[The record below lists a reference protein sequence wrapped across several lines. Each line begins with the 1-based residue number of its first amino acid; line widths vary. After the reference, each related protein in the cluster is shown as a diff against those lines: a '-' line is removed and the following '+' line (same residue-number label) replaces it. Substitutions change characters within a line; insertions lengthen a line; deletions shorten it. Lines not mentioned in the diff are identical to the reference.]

1 MRVTTPTTAPA
12 SAAVDALVVAIEQT
26 AKPAVPAELK
36 DTLGE
41 RIGRLIA
48 DGEVRGA
55 RGEVTVLH
63 TDGAGIRARKVI
75 LVGLGKKPGPDQVRA
90 AVGVGAAAAQRA
102 RARSL
107 GVAAASLPLD
117 AAAATRC
124 AVDGAV
130 LGTYRFDRFKT
141 SKPDRPAPGL
151 RSLAVLGGDRAAA
164 RRAAV
169 VADATNRARDL
180 QNTPSN
186 LMGPAELAERA
197 REIAA
202 GSRSL
207 TARVHDERWIRSR
220 GMGLF
225 SAVAQGS
232 SRGARLIE
240 LHYKPARP
248 ARRDVVLGLVG
259 KGITFDSG
267 GLSMKPARSM
277 VGMKY
282 DMSGAAAVLEATAAI
297 AELGLPVR
305 VVTIAGATEN
315 LVDTAAYKVDD
326 ILTAANGKTV
336 EITNTDAEGR
346 LVLADCL
353 HHARGLGATHLVDI
367 ATLTG
372 AVRVALG
379 DLHAGIMGNDQE
391 FVDQLVEAGEQS
403 GEHLWQLP
411 LHNTFRRFIDSRV
424 ADMANASTLGLAGP
438 SYAARFLE
446 EFAGDGPW
454 AHLDIAGTADLER
467 SRGDEMAKGGTG
479 FGVRLFVELAERLC

>member
-1 MRVTTPTTAPA
+1 MLSFDLSDEHTLFRSTVREFAEGSIQPQAEALDREGRFPVELVREAAGLGLLGIPIPA
-12 SAAVDALVVAIEQT
+12 DSGGAGSDTLAYAIAIEQ
-26 AKPAVPAELK
+26 L
-36 DTLGE
+36 
-41 RIGRLIA
+41 
-48 DGEVRGA
+48 A
-55 RGEVTVLH
+55 RVDQSFAITVAAH
-63 TDGAGIRARKVI
+63 T
-75 LVGLGKKPGPDQVRA
+75 
-90 AVGVGAAAAQRA
+90 
-102 RARSL
+102 SL
-107 GVAAASLPLD
+107 GTMPIHLFGSDQQRTRWLPRL
-117 AAAATRC
+117 
-124 AVDGAV
+124 
-130 LGTYRFDRFKT
+130 
-141 SKPDRPAPGL
+141 
-151 RSLAVLGGDRAAA
+151 
-164 RRAAV
+164 
-169 VADATNRARDL
+169 
-180 QNTPSN
+180 
-186 LMGPAELAERA
+186 
-197 REIAA
+197 AA
-202 GSRSL
+202 GSPAV
-207 TARVHDERWIRSR
+207 TARVHDERWLRSR

-267 GLSMKPARSM
+267 GLSIKPARSM

-315 LVDTAAYKVDD
+315 LLDTAAYKVDD

-379 DLHAGIMGNDQE
+379 DLHAGVMGNDQE
-391 FVDQLVEAGEQS
+391 FIDQLLEAGEQS

-411 LHNTFRRFIDSRV
+411 LHKTFRRFIDSRV
-424 ADMANASTLGLAGP
+424 ADMANASSLGLAGP

>member
-1 MRVTTPTTAPA
+1 
-12 SAAVDALVVAIEQT
+12 
-26 AKPAVPAELK
+26 
-36 DTLGE
+36 
-41 RIGRLIA
+41 
-48 DGEVRGA
+48 
-55 RGEVTVLH
+55 
-63 TDGAGIRARKVI
+63 
-75 LVGLGKKPGPDQVRA
+75 
-90 AVGVGAAAAQRA
+90 
-102 RARSL
+102 
-107 GVAAASLPLD
+107 
-117 AAAATRC
+117 
-124 AVDGAV
+124 
-130 LGTYRFDRFKT
+130 
-141 SKPDRPAPGL
+141 
-151 RSLAVLGGDRAAA
+151 
-164 RRAAV
+164 
-169 VADATNRARDL
+169 
-180 QNTPSN
+180 
-186 LMGPAELAERA
+186 
-197 REIAA
+197 
-202 GSRSL
+202 
-207 TARVHDERWIRSR
+207 
-220 GMGLF
+220 
-225 SAVAQGS
+225 
-232 SRGARLIE
+232 
-240 LHYKPARP
+240 
-248 ARRDVVLGLVG
+248 
-259 KGITFDSG
+259 
-267 GLSMKPARSM
+267 
-277 VGMKY
+277 
-282 DMSGAAAVLEATAAI
+282 
-297 AELGLPVR
+297 
-305 VVTIAGATEN
+305 
-315 LVDTAAYKVDD
+315 VDTAAYKVDD